1 MDRRTARRTDIP
13 SYRDAW
19 MHLKKEHLE
28 EPETNEMRK
37 RWENKRVSL
46 EMRAREATSV
56 VKKKRNIKEI
66 KEIKIL
72 FEKEYR

>member
-37 RWENKRVSL
+37 RWENKRLSL
-46 EMRAREATSV
+46 EMGATEAWL
-56 VKKKRNIKEI
+56 KKKRNIKEI